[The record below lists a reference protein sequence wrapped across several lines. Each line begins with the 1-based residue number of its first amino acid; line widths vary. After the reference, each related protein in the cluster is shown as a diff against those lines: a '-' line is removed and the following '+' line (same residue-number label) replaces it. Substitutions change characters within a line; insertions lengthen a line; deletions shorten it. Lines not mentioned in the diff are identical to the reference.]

1 MVRGLLEGLQE
12 RIRGRLGEHVDLV
25 DDVDLPAPWCRERR
39 PGNEVSHRLNSVIR
53 GCVELMDVERGTTG
67 DVDTG
72 VAQPAGLAVHR
83 ARAVESL
90 GKDPRRRC
98 LTRPPRPGEK
108 VGVGDM
114 VVTNGVP
121 QGTDYVVLATDLR
134 EPLRTIT
141 PVQRL
146 VIIHPA
152 SLRLASRGDR
162 GRTGFR
168 GSQPSTAGAGV
179 RSSQVTCGTQT
190 NPLRAAAFRP

>member
-1 MVRGLLEGLQE
+1 M
-12 RIRGRLGEHVDLV
+12 DLV

-39 PGNEVSHRLNSVIR
+39 PGNEVSHGLNSVIR

-121 QGTDYVVLATDLR
+121 QGTDYVVLATDLV

-141 PVQRL
+141 PVERL

-152 SLRLASRGDR
+152 SRRLVGQAIGQPRAPAAARHSPHLDAVRSVV
-162 GRTGFR
+162 
-168 GSQPSTAGAGV
+168 SQSASTAGAGA
-179 RSSQVTCGTQT
+179 C
-190 NPLRAAAFRP
+190 AAARSPAAHKRIR